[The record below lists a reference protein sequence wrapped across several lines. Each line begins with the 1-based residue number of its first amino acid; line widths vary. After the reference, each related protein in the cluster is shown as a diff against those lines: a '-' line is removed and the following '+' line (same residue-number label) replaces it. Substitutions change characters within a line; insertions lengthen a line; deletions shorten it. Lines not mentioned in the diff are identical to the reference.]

1 MPTLAINE
9 YAKHIS
15 QWRESKGFVTSWE
28 NMPMKLLL
36 VHSEISEATEDYRHD
51 NRAHF
56 AEEIADCFI
65 RLMDI
70 TDALG
75 IDIEAEIIAKMEKNK
90 ARPYQHGTVN
100 GDVKPVID
108 AAGGE

>member
-1 MPTLAINE
+1 MPRLAINE
-9 YAKHIS
+9 YAHYIG
-15 QWRESKGFVTSWE
+15 QWREGKGFVTSWD

-36 VHSEISEATEDYRHD
+36 VVTEIAEATEDYRHD
-51 NRAHF
+51 NREHF
-56 AEEIADCFI
+56 AEEVADAFI

-75 IDIEAEIIAKMEKNK
+75 IDIETEIIRKMEANMK
-90 ARPYQHGTVN
+90 RPYAHGTVN
-100 GDVKPVID
+100 GDVQ